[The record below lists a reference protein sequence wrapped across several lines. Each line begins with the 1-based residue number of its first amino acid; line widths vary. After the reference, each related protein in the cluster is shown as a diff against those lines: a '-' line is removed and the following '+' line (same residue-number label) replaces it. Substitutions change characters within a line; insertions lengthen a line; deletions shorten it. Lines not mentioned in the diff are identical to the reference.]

1 MLLYFHGDYLHRP
14 SVSHKPAGG
23 LPAAALRGP
32 ALLPAPEAAA
42 VFSGGAAGG
51 RVRGGGVSSGAF
63 LSGRAGLETGL
74 NALHYG
80 RSKLDFEKI
89 MDRLYYLLYGNEAQ
103 YGTNH

>member
-1 MLLYFHGDYLHRP
+1 MDVNALSKILLEVCLDEDYL
-14 SVSHKPAGG
+14 KK
-23 LPAAALRGP
+23 
-32 ALLPAPEAAA
+32 
-42 VFSGGAAGG
+42 
-51 RVRGGGVSSGAF
+51 
-63 LSGRAGLETGL
+63 TGL